1 MKFGEALFWVV
12 MLQLD
17 FVGRKGALWFPF
29 FFGTTML
36 TSKSFLSFNFFL
48 PSFLKKAW
56 REHVILNQN
65 FNQKQVK
72 MKRSEYPNNQKTTM
86 NPNFF

>member
-29 FFGTTML
+29 FFRTTML
-36 TSKSFLSFNFFL
+36 TSKSLLSFNFFL
-48 PSFLKKAW
+48 PSSLAKAL
-56 REHVILNQN
+56 REHMILNQIS
-65 FNQKQVK
+65 NQKQVK
-72 MKRSEYPNNQKTTM
+72 MKGLEYPSNQKTTM
-86 NPNFF
+86 NPKKF